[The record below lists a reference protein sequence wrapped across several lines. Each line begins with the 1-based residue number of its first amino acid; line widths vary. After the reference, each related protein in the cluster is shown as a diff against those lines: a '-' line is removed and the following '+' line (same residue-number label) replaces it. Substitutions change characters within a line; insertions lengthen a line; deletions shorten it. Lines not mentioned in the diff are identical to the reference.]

1 METKRSE
8 LIRRMRAAHD
18 KAKRGENPQFHIT
31 NILDGLIS
39 LHELD
44 EQAKGSQ

>member
-1 METKRSE
+1 MASKRSE
-8 LIRRMRAAHD
+8 LIKRMREAHD

-31 NILDGLIS
+31 NILDGLIF

-44 EQAKGSQ
+44 EQAKGQ